1 MLEESRKR
9 MARRTEASA
18 NRGAGAAATSKAQIG
33 LSTREDAEVQAEPN
47 PETPRFGADEPR
59 THSNLH
65 GDTDEK
71 STAHLTADDACTIPD
86 LEDESDDEEDANDE
100 DEEMRQAE
108 DAEAEERA
116 QDDSDID
123 DDQPNAKRQKLRA
136 IYGSMKIIVQNEKGR
151 IMNFEDLV
159 DEPKRVKNDF
169 IKTVPLRTVV
179 ARTMGGFAVSD
190 ECNQKIDPAECD
202 DAIREVQVMH
212 ALRELMAAKAHVQVK
227 EIIRQLDEDFKAPR
241 ITKRGAVKADGLN
254 DVSEVY
260 SPARVTKLAEDF
272 GLKPG
277 YALDLTEDDPDDGR
291 PWDFSDPDKRKKA
304 KAKQDAEKPF
314 MLVVSPMCGPFS
326 TLQNF
331 NYSDMNSN
339 DVMRKMSD
347 ALMHIR
353 FAVELCVSQHLAGRL
368 FMFEHPVGASSWWS
382 ETLKFLGSLEGVLA
396 VNFDFCTLGMKVGD
410 RPRDGQRKCP
420 VKKRTKVMTNSTAL
434 HALLL
439 EAQCRGRHECHAD
452 LRNGMASECQEY
464 PEEFCRLVCEA
475 IRRELDTVHWRNK
488 ICKSYDI
495 SQAFE
500 KLLKVQAKVEKLTVP
515 PEEDYLSQL
524 YQDLDFVDDATGAPL
539 DKEMAIRARKLEI
552 DYFREMGVYTKVAR
566 EKWMKVISTRWL
578 DINKGDEGAPNY
590 RARLVGREIKMDK
603 RGDLFAATPP
613 LESLRMIISIC
624 AMHQEDQD
632 VSERFVV
639 MSNDVKRAYFHAP
652 ATRPVFI
659 MIPDEDKAPGDEHRV
674 GQLNLSLY
682 GTRDAAMNWALRF
695 TKFLEGLGFVT
706 GSATPCNFFHPERK
720 ISTTVHGDDFTSTGR
735 ESDLRWFEKRM
746 ASEFE
751 IKTDVLGPGPGHKR
765 QLRVL
770 NRIIEWKGHGI
781 TYEADQRHAE
791 IVIRELGLE
800 QAKAVATPGTRDDAS
815 HGSSMNPDD
824 VEDRLKGEYQADTDE
839 DVPLER
845 HEATKYRAL
854 SARLN
859 YLAQDRPDLLYAVK
873 EVARRMA
880 GPTKGDWT
888 LMKRVGRYLLGAPR
902 AVQEF
907 PWQSL
912 QSRFD
917 TFVDS
922 DWAGCKSSCR
932 STSGGVAK
940 IGWHAIKA
948 WSSTQATVA
957 MSSAE
962 AELYALTKGA
972 ANTLGFMAVMKDLG
986 YDFNAMLHT
995 DASATLSIAQRQGL
1009 GKLRHIRVQ
1018 YLWVQER
1025 LRQGDLTVKK
1035 VPGKQNPADLMTKH
1049 LSQVEILQHMDA
1061 IGVYTSQSRASIA
1074 PQLSSCTAK
1083 DCDNNDVDKWEK
1095 SEDKVVREHHCPRH
1109 CLFTPLRVAGAP
1121 PARALT
1127 ALRITQGKFVDNGEV
1142 FERRDNWTTRGTAHL
1157 QLKRRWVGRT
1167 TFIAKSN
1174 PVLS

>member
-1 MLEESRKR
+1 MQQ
-9 MARRTEASA
+9 
-18 NRGAGAAATSKAQIG
+18 RG
-33 LSTREDAEVQAEPN
+33 EFDVAEVYSP
-47 PETPRFGADEPR
+47 
-59 THSNLH
+59 
-65 GDTDEK
+65 
-71 STAHLTADDACTIPD
+71 
-86 LEDESDDEEDANDE
+86 
-100 DEEMRQAE
+100 
-108 DAEAEERA
+108 
-116 QDDSDID
+116 
-123 DDQPNAKRQKLRA
+123 
-136 IYGSMKIIVQNEKGR
+136 
-151 IMNFEDLV
+151 
-159 DEPKRVKNDF
+159 
-169 IKTVPLRTVV
+169 
-179 ARTMGGFAVSD
+179 
-190 ECNQKIDPAECD
+190 
-202 DAIREVQVMH
+202 
-212 ALRELMAAKAHVQVK
+212 
-227 EIIRQLDEDFKAPR
+227 PR
-241 ITKRGAVKADGLN
+241 ITKM
-254 DVSEVY
+254 
-260 SPARVTKLAEDF
+260 ARRM
-272 GLKPG
+272 GLKAG
-277 YALDLTEDDPDDGR
+277 WALDLTEVDPEDNQ
-291 PWDFSDPDKRKKA
+291 PWDFSIEEKMKRAKKFVDQDK
-304 KAKQDAEKPF
+304 PT
-314 MLVVSPMCGPFS
+314 MLIVCPMCGPFS
-326 TLQNF
+326 KLQEVF
-331 NYSDMNSN
+331 DYPKFSKE
-339 DVMRKMSD
+339 DVETKLRE
-347 ALMHIR
+347 ALEHLR
-353 FAVELCVSQHLAGRL
+353 FAIDLCLQQHEQGRFFL
-368 FMFEHPVGASSWWS
+368 FEHPASASSWYS
-382 ETLKFLGSLEGVLA
+382 QAVIALNSIKGVYK
-396 VNFDFCTLGMKVGD
+396 VNFDFCMLGMEVQTK
-410 RPRDGQRKCP
+410 DGE
-420 VKKRTKVMTNSTAL
+420 VKAVMKRTNVLTNSHAVASLL
-434 HALLL
+434 HG
-439 EAQCRGRHECHAD
+439 AQCRGDRRHEQ
-452 LRNGMASECQEY
+452 LLNGLAGPCQEY
-464 PEEFCRLVCEA
+464 PEKFCRLVCERV
-475 IRRELDTVHWRNK
+475 RRELDSIEWRARLYK
-488 ICKSYDI
+488 TFDVTTSFGQLMSI
-495 SQAFE
+495 
-500 KLLKVQAKVEKLTVP
+500 QAKMDLATP
-515 PEEDYLSQL
+515 PEEDPFQAL
-524 YQDLDFVDDATGAPL
+524 YEDAEFVDDNSGMPL
-539 DKEMAIRARKLEI
+539 DKELAIQARKLEVE
-552 DYFREMGVYTKVAR
+552 YFRKMGVYTKVAR

-720 ISTTVHGDDFTSTGR
+720 ISTTVHGDDFASTGR

-824 VEDRLKGEYQADTDE
+824 VEDRFKGEYQVDTDE

-972 ANTLGFMAVMKDLG
+972 ANTLGFTAVMKDLG

-1049 LSQVEILQHMDA
+1049 LSQVEI
-1061 IGVYTSQSRASIA
+1061 
-1074 PQLSSCTAK
+1074 
-1083 DCDNNDVDKWEK
+1083 
-1095 SEDKVVREHHCPRH
+1095 
-1109 CLFTPLRVAGAP
+1109 TPWG
-1121 PARALT
+1121 
-1127 ALRITQGKFVDNGEV
+1127 D
-1142 FERRDNWTTRGTAHL
+1142 
-1157 QLKRRWVGRT
+1157 
-1167 TFIAKSN
+1167 
-1174 PVLS
+1174 